1 MSETALYLKSL
12 DIRNFRGFEKLRV
25 ELHPEF
31 NLVLGANGAGKT
43 SLVDALA
50 AAMRFFI
57 RQQWGPILRRSDIRR
72 VLVSGNGAPTLDL
85 VEPCTIDAEALAL
98 GWTPTWSISI
108 NSVAGAT
115 QKLDQALQA
124 WWRLAQQEEAHRNPV
139 DLPVLAC
146 FASTRSWNQ
155 LAANP
160 KDMKLPPRDVGWR
173 NWWQPSTT
181 FAETATWIRRQTF
194 ADLQT
199 KTALPQLAAVKKAVI
214 DCLGD
219 VSDFFYDIRTEQLR
233 VSLDDGS
240 HLPLSMLSDGYRN
253 IVAMVVDLA
262 WRAVTLNPR
271 LGVEAPARSPGVVL
285 IDEIDLHL
293 HPSWQRRVI
302 GDLRRVFPAM
312 QFVATTHS
320 PQVLA
325 SAKREWVRMLDGSPV
340 AREVGPVQGRDSNS
354 LLEDIFGD
362 SDRPKGERNAIAG
375 LFEHIDRGQ
384 WPEAREALDRLEL
397 QLGPDDPEM
406 IRARWKIEIEEA

>member
-146 FASTRSWNQ
+146 FASTRS
-155 LAANP
+155 
-160 KDMKLPPRDVGWR
+160 
-173 NWWQPSTT
+173 
-181 FAETATWIRRQTF
+181 
-194 ADLQT
+194 
-199 KTALPQLAAVKKAVI
+199 
-214 DCLGD
+214 
-219 VSDFFYDIRTEQLR
+219 
-233 VSLDDGS
+233 
-240 HLPLSMLSDGYRN
+240 
-253 IVAMVVDLA
+253 
-262 WRAVTLNPR
+262 
-271 LGVEAPARSPGVVL
+271 
-285 IDEIDLHL
+285 
-293 HPSWQRRVI
+293 
-302 GDLRRVFPAM
+302 
-312 QFVATTHS
+312 
-320 PQVLA
+320 
-325 SAKREWVRMLDGSPV
+325 
-340 AREVGPVQGRDSNS
+340 
-354 LLEDIFGD
+354 
-362 SDRPKGERNAIAG
+362 
-375 LFEHIDRGQ
+375 
-384 WPEAREALDRLEL
+384 
-397 QLGPDDPEM
+397 
-406 IRARWKIEIEEA
+406 